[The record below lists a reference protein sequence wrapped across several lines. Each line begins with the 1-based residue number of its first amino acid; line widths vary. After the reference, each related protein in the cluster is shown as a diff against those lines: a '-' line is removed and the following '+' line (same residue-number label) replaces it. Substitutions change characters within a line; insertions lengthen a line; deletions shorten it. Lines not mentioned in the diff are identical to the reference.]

1 MFILTFHNAQSG
13 TWHWTVAPFFF
24 LCVPP
29 LSQQFAS
36 AINAELRLTA
46 NCQNIY

>member
-1 MFILTFHNAQSG
+1 MFILTFHNAQCG
-13 TWHWTVAPFFF
+13 TWPAGRLLVFSSCT
-24 LCVPP
+24 CP